1 MTEIESRLRKTATT
15 RPLSAPAFANTADA
29 VCLQLNVVPEQGLT
43 DERVTSLQQQFGHN
57 QLREAPATPWWKKLV
72 RQFSELVIW
81 ILIAAAVVS
90 GALGEWVDTLAI
102 LAIVLLNG
110 VIGFFQEER
119 AGQALAA
126 LQKLSAPMA
135 KALRGGRLAVVSAAE
150 LVPGDILELEAGDN
164 IPADVRLLQSFSVS
178 VQEAALTGE
187 SMSVEKDATV
197 VLADTTPLGDRRN
210 MAYMG
215 TIVASGKA
223 RAVVVA
229 TGMSTELGQIAG
241 MLERHEPEPTPL
253 QRRLAE
259 LGKILIVVCLGIVA
273 VIFALQVYREGNLA
287 EAFLVSVSLAVA
299 AVPEGLPAVVT
310 IALALGLQ
318 RMVRRNAL
326 VRKLPSVETLGSVT
340 VICSDKTGT
349 LTRNEMTVTEFAVGS
364 DRVKVTGVGYSPK
377 GSFFQVGRGEAPQAS
392 ANGSEG
398 IDSPVRVDEH
408 PDLQQALAVAA
419 WCNNA
424 RLNPRGDGA
433 DQWEIVGD
441 PTEGALLVA
450 ARKAGIEF
458 SRATSSLLYEIPFD
472 SERKAMSVVVKDAE
486 GATMFTKGAPEVIL
500 AKCTHEQ
507 RDGQVVALTNQRREE
522 ILQTNREMA
531 SRALRV
537 LGLAYRPN
545 VSTTQRLDDEE
556 DLVFAGLAGMIDP
569 PREEAK
575 VAIATC
581 RQAGIRPVMITGDH
595 PVTAL
600 AVARDLGL
608 ARNDQVAVSGQ
619 DLDRLSDDE
628 LATQVENIAVY
639 ARASAEHK
647 LRIIR
652 AWRSRGQ
659 VVAMTGDGVNDAP
672 AIKAADIGVA
682 MGITGTDVTK
692 EASDMVLTDD
702 NFASIVSAVEEGR
715 GIYDNI
721 QKVLLFLLS
730 CNLGEILLMLVASLL
745 GWPAPLLPIQ
755 LLWINLVT
763 DGLPAL
769 ALSLER
775 PEPGIMTRRPR
786 PPKESLLTARVGW
799 SIAFQGLLI
808 GTVGLIAFGVSY
820 SKSHDAESARAMT
833 FCVVVY
839 AELLRS
845 LAARS
850 QTLTLAQ
857 LGFFSN
863 PALLLAVVV
872 SGLLQVSVAIV
883 PFAERVFDVPA
894 HNRHE
899 WLLIAL
905 LALGPVTL
913 IEFGK
918 LVARVWTTKSDHPR
932 GAVPLATT
940 AGNSTSSL

>member
-1 MTEIESRLRKTATT
+1 MHSPTPTYA
-15 RPLSAPAFANTADA
+15 SAADA
-29 VCLQLNVVPEQGLT
+29 VCVHLNVAPDQGLN
-43 DERVTSLQQQFGHN
+43 DEQIGSVRQQVGRN
-57 QLREAPATPWWKKLV
+57 QLREAPPTPMWRKLA

-102 LAIVLLNG
+102 LAIVLLNAA
-110 VIGFFQEER
+110 IGFFQEER
-119 AGQALAA
+119 AEQALAA
-126 LQKLSAPMA
+126 LQTLSAPMA
-135 KALRGGRLAVVSAAE
+135 KALRGGRLAVVPAAE
-150 LVPGDILELEAGDN
+150 LVPGDIIELEAGDN
-164 IPADVRLLQSFSVS
+164 VPADGRLLQAFSVS

-187 SMSVEKDATV
+187 SLPVEKDAAA
-197 VLADTTPLGDRRN
+197 VLVETTSLGDRRN
-210 MAYMG
+210 MIYMG
-215 TIVASGKA
+215 TVVGSGKA

-229 TGMSTELGQIAG
+229 TGMATELGKIAG
-241 MLERHEPEPTPL
+241 LLQRHETEPTPL

-259 LGKILIVVCLGIVA
+259 LGKILIVICLAIVT
-273 VIFALQVYREGNLA
+273 VIFALQVYREGHLA
-287 EAFLVSVSLAVA
+287 EAFLLSVSLAVA

-349 LTRNEMTVTEFAVGS
+349 LTRNEMTVTEIAVGS
-364 DRVKVTGVGYSPK
+364 ERYAVTGVGYTPQ
-377 GSFFQVGRGEAPQAS
+377 GYFFHA
-392 ANGSEG
+392 
-398 IDSPVRVDEH
+398 DSPGSRTAMADAVETTESKIRVDQAA
-408 PDLQQALAVAA
+408 DLKQALQVAA
-419 WCNNA
+419 YCNNA
-424 RLNPRGDGA
+424 RLVPRGDKSG
-433 DQWEIVGD
+433 QWEIVGD

-450 ARKAGIEF
+450 ARKAGIE
-458 SRATSSLLYEIPFD
+458 SSHASHSLLYEIPFD
-472 SERKAMSVVVKDAE
+472 SERKAMSVIIQGAD
-486 GATMFTKGAPEVIL
+486 GATMFTKGAPEVVL
-500 AKCTHEQ
+500 AKSTREQ
-507 RDGQVVALTNQRREE
+507 RDGQTVALTEQRREE
-522 ILQTNREMA
+522 ILNTNRDMA

-537 LGLAYRPN
+537 LALAYRPALSAAQCPDN
-545 VSTTQRLDDEE
+545 EV
-556 DLVFAGLAGMIDP
+556 DLVFVGLAGMIDP
-569 PREEAK
+569 PREEARL
-575 VAIATC
+575 AIATC

-600 AVARDLGL
+600 AVARKLGL
-608 ARNDQVAVSGQ
+608 AETGQAAMSGLELDQM
-619 DLDRLSDDE
+619 SDDQ
-628 LATQVENIAVY
+628 LATRVENVAVY

-672 AIKAADIGVA
+672 AVKAADIGIA

-721 QKVLLFLLS
+721 QKVLQFLLS
-730 CNLGEILLMLVASLL
+730 CNLGEILLMFVASLL
-745 GWPAPLLPIQ
+745 GWPAPLLPIH

-775 PEPGIMTRRPR
+775 PEPGIMARRPR
-786 PPKESLLTARVGW
+786 PPSESILTARVGLA
-799 SIAFQGLLI
+799 ILAQGVLV
-808 GTVGLIAFGVSY
+808 GAVGLIAFGVAY
-820 SKSHDAESARAMT
+820 LENPADVESARAMA

-850 QTLTLAQ
+850 QTLTLGE
-857 LGFFSN
+857 LGLFTN
-863 PALLLAVVV
+863 PALLLAVCV

-883 PFAERVFDVPA
+883 PFTEQVFAVPP
-894 HNRHE
+894 HDRNQ
-899 WLLIAL
+899 WLLIGL
-905 LALGPVTL
+905 LAVAPVTV
-913 IEFGK
+913 IELGK
-918 LVARVWTTKSDHPR
+918 IAIRKIRRRSTGAPR
-932 GAVPLATT
+932 GHVMAVL
-940 AGNSTSSL
+940 